1 MKEYIEKIT
10 DKDILADKVNRWIGT
25 FHASK
30 GLEADNV
37 VLFDY
42 YLRDEWNVVD
52 ETRLAYVGVTR
63 TRDKIFLKG
72 IFNEEGFIEQFI

>member
-1 MKEYIEKIT
+1 
-10 DKDILADKVNRWIGT
+10 VGT

-30 GLEADNV
+30 GLEANNV
-37 VLFDY
+37 VLFDF
-42 YLRDEWNVVD
+42 YLREGWDVVD

-72 IFNEEGFIEQFI
+72 INEEGFVEQFI